1 MRPVLPPAPEAALAA
16 MLAALGL
23 AETASKHA
31 PAANAA
37 GGLLV
42 SPVFA
47 ERDQPPFDRV
57 MMDGM
62 AVRAAA
68 LTAGQRSFR
77 IAGMA
82 AAGHAVPPL
91 TADTDAIEAMTG
103 AMMPEGADCVIPVE
117 ELKREGD
124 HLVVSEAAASSAQ
137 AGQNIH
143 PRGSDCLTGASVLAI
158 GRRLGAVD
166 IAIATGAGA
175 ATLEVRRQPRIA
187 IISTGDELVEAG
199 APIAP
204 WQVRRSNAHAVATA
218 LRAAGHTQL
227 SDHHLPDD
235 LPLLQAALGELLA
248 THAVLVLSGGV
259 SMGQFD
265 HVPAAL
271 RALGVEQVL
280 HRIAQRPGQPLWFGR
295 GSAGQAV
302 FGLPG
307 NPVSTFVCAIRYVLP
322 VLAHLEGATARQ
334 HGLPVQLAA
343 PAKTLKVAR
352 LLPVRVGVSVTGQ
365 LLATP
370 RPPANSGDFLTLA
383 GTTGL
388 VELPGMEG
396 PLPAGTVVPYWPW
409 PDSAWPDSTS
419 PALS

>member
-1 MRPVLPPAPEAALAA
+1 MSPTPPPAPEAALAA
-16 MLAALGL
+16 MLAALGP
-23 AETASKHA
+23 AHA
-31 PAANAA
+31 APESARAATA
-37 GGLLV
+37 GGRFLV
-42 SPVFA
+42 GAVVA

-57 MMDGM
+57 MMDGI

-68 LTAGQRSFR
+68 LAAGQRRFR

-82 AAGHAVPPL
+82 AAGHAAPSL
-91 TADTDAIEAMTG
+91 AADTDAIEAMTG
-103 AMMPEGADCVIPVE
+103 AVLPQGADCVIPVE
-117 ELKREGD
+117 ELTRFDD
-124 HLVVSEAAASSAQ
+124 HLLVSDAAAAAAH

-143 PRGSDCLTGASVLAI
+143 PRGSDCVAGAEVLAPA
-158 GRRLGAVD
+158 RRLGAVD
-166 IAIATGAGA
+166 IAIASGAGA
-175 ATLEVRRQPRIA
+175 AAVTVCRQPRIA

-199 APIAP
+199 ADLAP

-218 LRAAGHTQL
+218 LRAAGHSHL

-235 LPLLQAALGELLA
+235 LPVLQASLAELLA
-248 THAVLVLSGGV
+248 THDVLVLSGGV

-271 RALGVEQVL
+271 RALGVQQVL

-295 GSAGQAV
+295 GPAGQAV

-307 NPVSTFVCAIRYVLP
+307 NPVSTFVCTIRYVLP
-322 VLAHLEGATARQ
+322 VLSHLEGAAARQ
-334 HGLPVQLAA
+334 QGLPVQLAA
-343 PAKTLKVAR
+343 AAKTLKVTR
-352 LLPVRVGVSVTGQ
+352 LLPVRLGISPAGQ
-365 LLATP
+365 LLAAP

-409 PDSAWPDSTS
+409 PDSAWPETMMT
-419 PALS
+419 AT

>member
-1 MRPVLPPAPEAALAA
+1 
-16 MLAALGL
+16 MLAALGPSQ
-23 AETASKHA
+23 AASESASA
-31 PAANAA
+31 PASS
-37 GGLLV
+37 GRLLV
-42 SPVFA
+42 HSVVA

-57 MMDGM
+57 MMDGI

-68 LTAGQRSFR
+68 LAAGQRRFR

-82 AAGHAVPPL
+82 AAGHAVPAL
-91 TADTDAIEAMTG
+91 AADTDAIEAMTG
-103 AMMPEGADCVIPVE
+103 AMLPAGADCVIPVE
-117 ELKREGD
+117 ELTRFPD
-124 HLVVSEAAASSAQ
+124 HLLVSDAAATSAT

-143 PRGSDCLTGASVLAI
+143 PRGSDCLAGATVLAPAQ
-158 GRRLGAVD
+158 RLGAVD

-175 ATLEVRRQPRIA
+175 ATVEVRRQPRIA

-199 APIAP
+199 AAIAP

-218 LRAAGHTQL
+218 LRAAGHTLL

-235 LPLLQAALGELLA
+235 LPVLQAALADLLA
-248 THAVLVLSGGV
+248 THDVLVLSGGV

-295 GSAGQAV
+295 GTAGQAV

-307 NPVSTFVCAIRYVLP
+307 NPVSTFVCTIRYVLP
-322 VLAHLEGATARQ
+322 VLSHLEGATPRQ
-334 HGLPVQLAA
+334 QGLPVQLAA
-343 PAKTLKVAR
+343 AAKTLKVTR
-352 LLPVRVGVSVTGQ
+352 LLPVCLGVSASGQ
-365 LLATP
+365 LLAAP

-409 PDSAWPDSTS
+409 PDSAWPETVMTPS
-419 PALS
+419 

>member
-1 MRPVLPPAPEAALAA
+1 MSPTPPPAPEAALAA
-16 MLAALGL
+16 MLAALGP
-23 AETASKHA
+23 A
-31 PAANAA
+31 PAAPESARAATA
-37 GGLLV
+37 GGRFLV
-42 SPVFA
+42 GAVVA

-57 MMDGM
+57 MMDGI

-68 LTAGQRSFR
+68 LAAGQRRFR

-82 AAGHAVPPL
+82 AAGHAAPSL
-91 TADTDAIEAMTG
+91 AADTDAIEAMTG
-103 AMMPEGADCVIPVE
+103 AVLPPGADCVIPVE
-117 ELKREGD
+117 ELTRFDD
-124 HLVVSEAAASSAQ
+124 HLLVSETAATAAH

-143 PRGSDCLTGASVLAI
+143 PRGSDCIAGAEVLAPA
-158 GRRLGAVD
+158 RRLGAVD
-166 IAIATGAGA
+166 IAIASGAGA
-175 ATLEVRRQPRIA
+175 AAVTVCRQPRIA

-199 APIAP
+199 ADLAP

-218 LRAAGHTQL
+218 LRAAGHSHL

-235 LPLLQAALGELLA
+235 VPVLQASLAELLA
-248 THAVLVLSGGV
+248 THDVLVLSGGV

-271 RALGVEQVL
+271 RALGVQQVL

-295 GSAGQAV
+295 GPAGQAV

-307 NPVSTFVCAIRYVLP
+307 NPVSTFVCTIRYVLP
-322 VLAHLEGATARQ
+322 VLSHLEGAAARQ
-334 HGLPVQLAA
+334 QGLPVQLAA
-343 PAKTLKVAR
+343 AAKTLKVTR
-352 LLPVRVGVSVTGQ
+352 LLPVRLGISPAGQ
-365 LLATP
+365 LLAAP

-409 PDSAWPDSTS
+409 PDSAWPETMMT
-419 PALS
+419 AT